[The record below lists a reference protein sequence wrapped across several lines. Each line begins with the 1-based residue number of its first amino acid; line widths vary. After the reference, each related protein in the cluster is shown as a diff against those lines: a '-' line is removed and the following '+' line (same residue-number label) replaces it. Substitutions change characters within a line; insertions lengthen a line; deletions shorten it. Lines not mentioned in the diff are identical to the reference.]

1 MSVYAVIRAN
11 CFDNTKTKLK
21 SLVMYVKYN
30 VYVRIM
36 YYEYLVVCSIEYAN
50 GNSKTFNQL
59 TTIRFKLDQFNYSSL
74 LGRSDPNIFVESLI
88 TIITNLVPSMAKLKL
103 VQFGFFFPLP
113 FQVHKPC
120 MYLAYGFAFF
130 CQCLY
135 QKLLLLVY
143 FVDDI
148 ICDRQLL
155 DSYVNYNTVK
165 RYAVSAQNQT

>member
-21 SLVMYVKYN
+21 TLVMYVKYN

-103 VQFGFFFPLP
+103 VQFGFFFLCLSK
-113 FQVHKPC
+113 FTNLVCIQLTVSHFS
-120 MYLAYGFAFF
+120 ANAFTKNS
-130 CQCLY
+130 CCLFI
-135 QKLLLLVY
+135 LSMTLSVI
-143 FVDDI
+143 V
-148 ICDRQLL
+148 
-155 DSYVNYNTVK
+155 SYWTVM
-165 RYAVSAQNQT
+165 

>member
-88 TIITNLVPSMAKLKL
+88 TIITILVPSMAKLKL
-103 VQFGFFFPLP
+103 VQFVFFFFAFPSSQTWYVFSLRFRIFLPMPLP
-113 FQVHKPC
+113 KTLVAC
-120 MYLAYGFAFF
+120 LF
-130 CQCLY
+130 C
-135 QKLLLLVY
+135 
-143 FVDDI
+143 
-148 ICDRQLL
+148 R
-155 DSYVNYNTVK
+155 
-165 RYAVSAQNQT
+165 